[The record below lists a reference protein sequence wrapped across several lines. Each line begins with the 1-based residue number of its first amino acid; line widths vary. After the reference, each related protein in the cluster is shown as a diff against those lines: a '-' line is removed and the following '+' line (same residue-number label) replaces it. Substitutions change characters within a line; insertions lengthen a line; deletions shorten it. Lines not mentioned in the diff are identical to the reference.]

1 LTNLFFCSILPIVL
15 QWERGTNDKEKRKMK
30 PKTALL
36 TLAGVLL
43 VLCTVVNLSAQVV
56 KGSKDKP
63 AVSAHGVQYQPLNVK
78 PGLWE
83 KTFSITRTGALPIPP
98 EMLNRMTP
106 EQRARMEERM
116 KANSAGHT
124 STNTERSCITRD
136 DLEKPLTFDNQCT
149 WTILES
155 SSTQAKGNVS
165 CEAQGMKMTGNGEFA
180 APDPEHM
187 KGSVHTT
194 STGRGQTMN
203 VDAAF
208 TSKWVSAS
216 CGNLG
221 R

>member
-1 LTNLFFCSILPIVL
+1 MKSLSRLALRMAISI
-15 QWERGTNDKEKRKMK
+15 
-30 PKTALL
+30 TAL
-36 TLAGVLL
+36 TIMW
-43 VLCTVVNLSAQVV
+43 TVVLSAQTQKPSEQTRHASTGNLGV
-56 KGSKDKP
+56 K
-63 AVSAHGVQYQPLNVK
+63 YQPLNVK

-83 KTFSITRTGALPIPP
+83 KTLTISRTGALPIPP
-98 EMLNRMTP
+98 EMLDRLTP

-116 KANSAGHT
+116 KANSAAHS
-124 STNTERSCITRD
+124 STNTERSCITRE

-155 SSTQAKGNVS
+155 SSTKAKGNVS

-194 STGRGQTMN
+194 STGGGQTMN
-203 VDAAF
+203 VDATF
-208 TSKWVSAS
+208 TSKWLGAS
-216 CGNLG
+216 CGNVG

>member
-1 LTNLFFCSILPIVL
+1 
-15 QWERGTNDKEKRKMK
+15 
-30 PKTALL
+30 
-36 TLAGVLL
+36 
-43 VLCTVVNLSAQVV
+43 V
-56 KGSKDKP
+56 K
-63 AVSAHGVQYQPLNVK
+63 YRPLNVK

-83 KTFSITRTGALPIPP
+83 KTLTVTRTGALPIPP
-98 EMLNRMTP
+98 EMLNRLTP

-116 KANSAGHT
+116 KANSAAHT
-124 STNTERSCITRD
+124 STNTERSCITRE

-155 SSTQAKGNVS
+155 SSTKARGNVS

-194 STGRGQTMN
+194 STGSGQTMN
-203 VDAAF
+203 IDATF
-208 TSKWVSAS
+208 TSKWVTAS
-216 CGNLG
+216 CGNVG